1 MLAAARGLRG
11 ATIAAA
17 LALTGLPRAAT
28 AQVGPPPGVD
38 VDSVTVVAGA
48 RYGVSGIVRSLAGG
62 GYRDLWTTPIRVP
75 VVRLSDIGGG
85 LTPVRLGGGVTTRT
99 LHLDGADTRRYV
111 FRSVD
116 KSPSD
121 LLEDL
126 GGSIVEGVIQDQM
139 SSFHPSGAPVV
150 ARLFR
155 ALDIPTAEP
164 TLMVVADDPGL
175 GDFRETFAGLLV
187 LVEERPDDG
196 PDGTAGFAGS
206 RSIVQTDDLFDEL
219 EDDPANRID
228 AETLLRVRLVD
239 LLVGDRDRSHNNHLW
254 ARYDRDGGG
263 YDWRVIPRDRDQ
275 AFVDFDGRLMNIARR
290 YERRFVKFEDT
301 FPDIFALT
309 RNAWD
314 VDRTLLVGLS
324 RDAWDRA
331 VADVQTALTDE
342 VIADAVAQMP
352 VEHQAIIGA
361 EIHHALLMRRDRLHE
376 AADVLYRIVS
386 DYADVHTTDA
396 AEVLDATRHE
406 DGSITVRVTAES
418 VPGEPVFERT
428 FHPDETSEV
437 RIYLHGGA
445 DVAHI
450 AGSGPDDIRVR
461 VIGGGG
467 QDTFEVVGMAGSG
480 VAETTIAASNAGRGF
495 ILYDGGDNTV
505 FPSGGEAEVQRRN
518 VPRPYSWW
526 FEEERIVDWGSL
538 TKPLPR
544 ASFDDDRGLVII
556 PGIRHTRFGFLKH
569 PHRQLIEARVGWAF
583 RKNEPYV
590 DYRHVFQDI
599 RGHLDMEARVKW
611 SGIELLNFY
620 GYGNETVD
628 DRERDFY
635 RVDYDE
641 LLVSLLFGVGDGDRS
656 FIAGGPSLLRTEMDT
671 VATNS
676 LLGEQDP
683 YGAGEFT
690 YTGVGFSWALD
701 GRDVLGTPKR
711 GVRLQGGAAYYPSV
725 LDAQRGSF
733 GFAQGQASVYMS
745 PGGGNPVLALRGAGK
760 KVWGDYPIT
769 QAAYLGGARSL
780 RGLPEQRYAGHSSL
794 LGSAEIRVQVG
805 SILFPLPADV
815 GFYLLVDAG
824 RVAHGTTSSRLWHWS
839 RGGGLWFSLVNG
851 SAVLRTTIAR
861 GSGGRTK
868 LDAGIGFAY

>member
-1 MLAAARGLRG
+1 MAVPRRFVCGFGSMVIAALSAPSAAA
-11 ATIAAA
+11 
-17 LALTGLPRAAT
+17 
-28 AQVGPPPGVD
+28 QVVPPPAMD
-38 VDSVTVVAGA
+38 ADSATVVAGA

-75 VVRLSDIGGG
+75 VVRLTDIGGG
-85 LTPVRLGGGVTTRT
+85 LTPVRLGGGVTTQT
-99 LHLDGADTRRYV
+99 LHLNGADGRRYV

-139 SSFHPSGAPVV
+139 SSFHPSGAPIV

-155 ALDIPTAEP
+155 ALEIPTAQP

-196 PDGTAGFAGS
+196 PDGSPGFAGS
-206 RSIVQTDDLFDEL
+206 RSIIQTDDLFDEL
-219 EDDPANRID
+219 EEGPTNRID

-275 AFVDFDGRLMNIARR
+275 AFVDFDGRLMSVARH
-290 YERRFVKFEDT
+290 YERRFVKFEDA

-324 RDAWDRA
+324 RGAWDRA
-331 VADVQTALTDE
+331 VTDVQTALTDE

-352 VEHQAIIGA
+352 IEHQAIVGA
-361 EIHHALLMRRDRLHE
+361 DIRQALLVRRDRLEE

-386 DYADVHTTDA
+386 SHADVHTTDA
-396 AEVLDATRHE
+396 DELLEAIRQG
-406 DGSITVRVTAES
+406 DGSVSVRVTAAS
-418 VPGEPVFERT
+418 VASTEPVFERT
-428 FHPDETSEV
+428 FHPDETSEIRV
-437 RIYLHGGA
+437 YLHGGA
-445 DVAHI
+445 DVARV
-450 AGSGPDDIRVR
+450 AGAGPDDIRVR
-461 VIGGGG
+461 IIGGGG
-467 QDTFEVVGMAGSG
+467 RDTFEIAGTE
-480 VAETTIAASNAGRGF
+480 AAASHAGRGF

-505 FPSGGEAEVQRRN
+505 FPSGGHADIQRRN

-544 ASFDDDRGLVII
+544 ASFDDDRGLVIV
-556 PGIRHTRFGFLKH
+556 PGIRHRRFGFLKH

-656 FIAGGPSLLRTEMDT
+656 FIAGGPSLLRTAMDT
-671 VATNS
+671 VAATS
-676 LLGEQDP
+676 LLAEQDP
-683 YGAGEFT
+683 YGAGDFT
-690 YTGVGFSWALD
+690 YAGVGFSWALD
-701 GRDVLGTPKR
+701 GRDVVGTPKQ

-733 GFAQGQASVYMS
+733 GYAQGQASVYMS

-780 RGLPEQRYAGHSSL
+780 RGLREQRYAGHSSL
-794 LGSAEIRVQVG
+794 LGSAELRVQVG

-824 RVAHGTTSSRLWHWS
+824 RVAHGNTSSRLWHWS

-861 GSGGRTK
+861 GSGDRTRF
-868 LDAGIGFAY
+868 DAGIGFAY